1 MKHLNRYTAIA
12 LLGGVLLSTAY
23 SNPKIDSLSQKNIEL
38 KSIPPLV
45 SSKKNDGKF
54 INDKEFNLFELGK
67 ALGMFKRWIFE
78 KKINSVP
85 SIEIPINKQ
94 NVSDLSPIHKGDVE
108 LTRLGHS
115 SILIR
120 NSDAVWLIDPVFS
133 ERASPVQWAG
143 PKRFH
148 PVPLDY
154 ANLTNI
160 EGVVISHNHY
170 DHLDEGTIKLIHEK
184 VTFFAVPLG
193 IGETLIDWGV
203 DPKKINEFD
212 WWQNKQL
219 GTMNITAA
227 PAQHFS
233 GRGLFDSMETLWCG
247 WALHTGSANIYYTG
261 DSGYFDTFKQIG
273 KTLGPFDIAIVETGA
288 YDPQWPDVH
297 MKPTESIQATIDLRA
312 KAILPVHNGT
322 FDLAFHS
329 WDDPFKQ
336 ITALGKEQH
345 TPVYTPIM
353 GESFLINH
361 QVVTT
366 QWWSDSTT
374 VVQNSTTD

>member
-1 MKHLNRYTAIA
+1 MKYLNRYTTIA
-12 LLGGVLLSTAY
+12 LLGGTLLSTAY
-23 SNPKIDSLSQKNIEL
+23 SITETDSLSHKNIEDQSAL
-38 KSIPPLV
+38 PLV
-45 SSKKNDGKF
+45 SSKNIDGKF
-54 INDKEFNLFELGK
+54 TNYKEFNLFELGK
-67 ALGMFKRWIFE
+67 AFGMLKRWVFE

-85 SIEIPINKQ
+85 SIELPIKKQ
-94 NVSDLSPIHKGDVE
+94 KVSDLTPILHGDVE

-120 NSDAVWLIDPVFS
+120 NSNAVWLIDPVFS

-154 ANLTNI
+154 TNLTDI
-160 EGVVISHNHY
+160 EGIIISHNHY
-170 DHLDEGTIKLIHEK
+170 DHLDEGTIKAIHEK
-184 VTFFAVPLG
+184 VSYFAVPLG
-193 IGETLIDWGV
+193 IGEILIDWGV
-203 DPKKINEFD
+203 DPQKINEFD
-212 WWQNKQL
+212 WWENRQL
-219 GTMNITAA
+219 GSMNITAA

-261 DSGYFDTFKQIG
+261 DGGYFETFKQIG

-297 MKPTESIQATIDLRA
+297 MKPTESIQAAIDLGA

-336 ITALGKEQH
+336 ITALGKERK
-345 TPVYTPIM
+345 TPVFTPIM
-353 GESFLINH
+353 GEPFLLNQ
-361 QVVTT
+361 QVVTS
-366 QWWSDSTT
+366 QWWSDSGA
-374 VVQNSTTD
+374 VVQNSITD